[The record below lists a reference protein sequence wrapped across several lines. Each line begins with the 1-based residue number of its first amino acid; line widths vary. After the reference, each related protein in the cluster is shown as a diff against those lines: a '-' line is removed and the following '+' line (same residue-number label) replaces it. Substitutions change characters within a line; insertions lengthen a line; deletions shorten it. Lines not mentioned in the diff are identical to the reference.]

1 VHIVGLLPIG
11 GNGTRLGMPFPK
23 PLSPIITSG
32 GVMPVYKHTLT
43 HVRVV
48 THDVYALVRPITCSC
63 MRAAVKED
71 DVDLIIT
78 AQANL
83 PAALGEAGRFIAR
96 VHGKSVMV
104 LTALPDSIWKLDP
117 ERSLWDVVRAA
128 RQDGALALFRANADQ
143 LDDVIID
150 GPRVKSVETKK
161 PGATGEVNGW
171 GAFLIR
177 AGALA
182 EFSDRAKDGPQLG
195 ELDMGWA
202 LLGDYI
208 DLGTQERYINHHD
221 TRSWNG

>member
-1 VHIVGLLPIG
+1 MG

-32 GVMPVYKHTLT
+32 GIMPVYKHTLG

-48 THDVYALVRPITCSC
+48 THEVYALIRPVACSC
-63 MRAAVKED
+63 IRGSIREED
-71 DVDLIIT
+71 MDQIVT
-78 AQANL
+78 AQADL
-83 PAALGEAGRFIAR
+83 PAALGEAGRFISR

-128 RQDGALALFRANADQ
+128 RQDGALALFRADADQ

-150 GPRVKSVETKK
+150 GPRVKSVVTKK
-161 PGATGEVNGW
+161 IGATGEVNGW

-208 DLGTQERYINHHD
+208 DLGTQERYIAHHD
-221 TRSWNG
+221 TRGWNG